1 MNYLTQMSL
10 FLCCFLFTVHSAA
23 KDSAGAGAN
32 PHYDPDYKN
41 HFYIILSS
49 SKFYF
54 NHRHTG
60 NTMAIYKWIKDRG
73 ITDDKILLMLPENHA
88 CNSRKDERGHVQYW
102 KRDMRQNFYCD
113 DVEIDYKSDDI
124 TFETVLNL
132 LRGRY
137 RPDFPESM
145 KLKTNEESKIFIYF
159 NGHGGDNFF
168 KIQDTEVLQSTDLA
182 KAYNEMY
189 LKRKYKE
196 IFMIMET
203 CEG

>member
-1 MNYLTQMSL
+1 
-10 FLCCFLFTVHSAA
+10 
-23 KDSAGAGAN
+23 
-32 PHYDPDYKN
+32 
-41 HFYIILSS
+41 
-49 SKFYF
+49 
-54 NHRHTG
+54 
-60 NTMAIYKWIKDRG
+60 
-73 ITDDKILLMLPENHA
+73 
-88 CNSRKDERGHVQYW
+88 
-102 KRDMRQNFYCD
+102 
-113 DVEIDYKSDDI
+113 
-124 TFETVLNL
+124 
-132 LRGRY
+132 
-137 RPDFPESM
+137 M